1 MAIWLSSAPDLYM
14 LYHLRSLVTLPQRA
28 EVSIFRMTMQGH
40 SPAGNTLNIELQG
53 DGSACTFFRCCPLS
67 DSFRASFLICA
78 FWDLRASL
86 ASSSGDMF
94 MRSSLHR
101 SLGHTL
107 LSSLGQLRWWQDHAE
122 QHGGLRRAFSKAV
135 TQQGRAYVSDG
146 PHGLWLLLQ
155 GCVLAC
161 DVSRKDFP
169 PQVWVLGVLDVE
181 GQPAGDCL
189 VVLVD
194 AP

>member
-94 MRSSLHR
+94 MRSSPAQISGSYTAIFSWSAPMVAGSCR
-101 SLGHTL
+101 
-107 LSSLGQLRWWQDHAE
+107 AA
-122 QHGGLRRAFSKAV
+122 RR
-135 TQQGRAYVSDG
+135 
-146 PHGLWLLLQ
+146 
-155 GCVLAC
+155 
-161 DVSRKDFP
+161 
-169 PQVWVLGVLDVE
+169 PQASF
-181 GQPAGDCL
+181 Q
-189 VVLVD
+189 
-194 AP
+194 